1 MQIRMNSKIIF
12 FIIGVLGGL
21 AFPPF
26 NVWVPLISVL
36 SLSLYLSY
44 MLYLIETSKTS
55 KQAFWRMFYLTEIS
69 YLIAFSWIMKPFYF
83 LPNNKLLISLMASV
97 GVFLFTFFLTL
108 FIEFSGIFT
117 FRVGR
122 KNMYFVFALSIAF
135 FEWIR
140 GWIFTGLPWNQ
151 FALVWSDVPL
161 VMQVASLIGPFG
173 LSFLT
178 VFVLSFPYL
187 IFYKKAS
194 WRNHNLIAVFIIVL
208 SVVLFGWWRLE
219 KYENIGK
226 QDFKVRLVD
235 ANIPQEFVDTKYA
248 VERYFNL
255 VKFDGWDDIDLFV
268 LPETSSP
275 FDLTN
280 NGYYQTLYA
289 GMNNDKSSLV
299 VGFNR
304 YDNFNPEL
312 DTYDIYNSFAVMDRG
327 GIKYVY
333 DKRHLV
339 PFGEYIPFKKILP
352 FQKFTAGMVDFSE
365 GDVWSVFNLKS
376 LNFLPLIC
384 YEVIFSGLRVEEEVD
399 AIVNISNDA
408 WFGEIGKYQHLEI
421 AKFRAVEEGVPVIRV
436 SNDGAFSGDSV
447 AVISPL
453 GILEDGVEVKS
464 LKKFDDGSVVKDFVL
479 PERIG
484 RTFYSKTGNWGFL
497 IFCFVSFIWLF
508 FISKHLDFTR
518 KK

>member
-1 MQIRMNSKIIF
+1 MQIHMNSKIVF
-12 FIIGVLGGL
+12 FIIGILGGL

-26 NVWVPLISVL
+26 NVWVPFISVL

-44 MLYLIETSKTS
+44 MLYLIETSKNA

-83 LPNNKLLISLMASV
+83 LPNNRLLVSLMASV

-108 FIEFSGIFT
+108 FIEFSGIFA
-117 FRVGR
+117 FKVGK
-122 KNMYFVFALSIAF
+122 KNMYFIFALSIAF
-135 FEWIR
+135 FEWVR

-151 FALVWSDVPL
+151 FALVWSDIPL

-178 VFVLSFPYL
+178 VFVLSLPYL
-187 IFYKKAS
+187 IFYKKAG
-194 WRNHNLIAVFIIVL
+194 WRNHNIIAVILVILFVIG
-208 SVVLFGWWRLE
+208 FGWWRLE
-219 KYENIGK
+219 KYENLGK
-226 QDFKVRLVD
+226 HNFIVRLVD
-235 ANIPQEFVDTKYA
+235 ANLSQKFVDTKYA
-248 VERYFNL
+248 VERYFSL
-255 VKFDGWDDIDLFV
+255 VKQDGWKNVDLFV

-304 YDNFNPEL
+304 YDNFDEKF
-312 DTYDIYNSFAVMDRG
+312 DTYDVYNSFAVMDRG

-339 PFGEYIPFKKILP
+339 PFGEYIPFKKMLP
-352 FQKFTAGMVDFSE
+352 FQKFTAGLVDFSE
-365 GDVWSVFNLKS
+365 GKSWDMFNLKS
-376 LNFLPLIC
+376 FNFLPLIC
-384 YEVIFSGLRVEEEVD
+384 YEIIFSGLRIAEDVD

-436 SNDGAFSGDSV
+436 SNNGVVGENSV

-453 GILEDGVEVKS
+453 GILEDEIKVEN

-479 PERIG
+479 PERVE

-497 IFCFVSFIWLF
+497 IFCIVSFLWLF
-508 FISKHLDFTR
+508 VISKHLDFT
-518 KK
+518 KKK